1 MKHTDLIL
9 AAEAAYQAMQQA
21 TQELRQAIDAAMP
34 KDPLP
39 DCYCAQYENHIGRC
53 GGASCYCH

>member
-34 KDPLP
+34 KDP
-39 DCYCAQYENHIGRC
+39 CAQYENHIGRC